1 MSQKSLRLE
10 ILEKV
15 SQLAT
20 AGLGLVA
27 ALAWNDAIQTV
38 FKLIFGE
45 QSAVWA
51 KFSYAL
57 LVTGLVVLITMRLSS
72 LIDRL
77 KQNKEDG
84 EQNQQS

>member
-27 ALAWNDAIQTV
+27 ALAWNDAIQTL

-45 QSAVWA
+45 HSAVWA
-51 KFSYAL
+51 KFGYAL
-57 LVTGLVVLITMRLSS
+57 LVTGFVVFITMRLSS

-77 KQNKEDG
+77 KHSQEDG
-84 EQNQQS
+84 NKDQQT

>member
-10 ILEKV
+10 ILENV
-15 SQLAT
+15 SKLAT

-27 ALAWNDAIQTV
+27 ALAWNDAIQTL
-38 FKLIFGE
+38 FKMIFGE

-51 KFSYAL
+51 KFTYAL
-57 LVTGLVVLITMRLSS
+57 LVTALVVVITMRLSNI
-72 LIDRL
+72 IDKI

-84 EQNQQS
+84 GQGQ